1 MKANIF
7 ITTIFLFI
15 LIGCNS
21 QQSEQLT
28 QQQREQ
34 ITKEVRIV
42 MDSIF
47 AKFGK
52 LDVVE
57 ALEYYSPELLVV
69 GDKSVVPF
77 QTIRENWIEAF
88 GSMTTVKWTPVQWE
102 YTVLTKDLVISTWIG
117 KMEFIMKSGD
127 KGICDPQ
134 CYTDILKKVNG
145 QWKSIYEHAS
155 GTPVM
160 QAPEKK

>member
-1 MKANIF
+1 MK
-7 ITTIFLFI
+7 TIILISAILLFI
-15 LIGCNS
+15 LIGCNP

-28 QQQREQ
+28 QQQKEQ
-34 ITKEVRIV
+34 ITKEAKIV

-52 LDVVE
+52 LDVVG
-57 ALEYYSPELLVV
+57 ALDYYSPELLVV

-77 QTIRENWIEAF
+77 QPIRENWIEAF

-117 KMEFIMKSGD
+117 KMEFMLKSGD
-127 KGICDPQ
+127 KGTCDPQ

-160 QAPEKK
+160 QATK

>member
-7 ITTIFLFI
+7 ITTLLLFI

-28 QQQREQ
+28 QQQKEQ
-34 ITKEVRIV
+34 ITKEARIV

-47 AKFGK
+47 AKFGR
-52 LDVVE
+52 LDVVG
-57 ALEYYSPELLVV
+57 ALEYYSRELLVV

-77 QTIRENWIEAF
+77 QTIKENWIEAF
-88 GSMTTVKWTPVQWE
+88 GSMTTAKWTPVQWE

-127 KGICDPQ
+127 KGTCDPQ
-134 CYTDILKKVNG
+134 CYTDVLKKVGG

-160 QAPEKK
+160 QAAEKK